1 MKLNKEIISYFNDYE
16 NVLRSNN
23 YFNLLGKKHNN
34 GISEYINNQKEHLIF
49 NAKIIN
55 KIIQGFNKDI
65 IKIADIGSYP
75 GTLAYILRKIF
86 PPNKLKI
93 SIYDHP
99 NIINENQTYF
109 DFCKENQISSN
120 PLDLKNFKNL
130 NDEFDIIIMSEV
142 LEHLPS
148 NPYHILRKL
157 NNSLLENGI
166 FYLTVPNSA
175 KLKNRIKFFFGLS
188 IYENVNSYFV
198 EEDHPN
204 NLYGYHWREFTT
216 KEISSILQHLNLNI
230 EKLETIGYDNK
241 LQNKLILIIN
251 KIFKTNF
258 GQKIVS
264 ISSKK

>member
-1 MKLNKEIISYFNDYE
+1 MIKN
-16 NVLRSNN
+16 
-23 YFNLLGKKHNN
+23 
-34 GISEYINNQKEHLIF
+34 
-49 NAKIIN
+49 
-55 KIIQGFNKDI
+55 I

-99 NIINENQTYF
+99 NIINENQAYC
-109 DFCKENQISSN
+109 DFCRENNISSH

-148 NPYHILRKL
+148 NPYHIIKKIKK
-157 NNSLLENGI
+157 SLLDNGI
-166 FYLTVPNSA
+166 LYLTVPNSA

-216 KEISSILQHLNLNI
+216 KEISSILQYLKLNI

-241 LQNKLILIIN
+241 FQNKLILIIN